1 MRFPPLLLAPLS
13 GLLLLACGPAGT
25 GGAEAGN
32 QLALSSGSSGGNLR
46 AGVGFAPVE
55 VPEFLYPEDQLI
67 SLESE
72 VHLRNEAGD
81 LVRVQEVLLADGLG
95 NSRLDVVGKSP
106 DLVHPFGPPSSQLL
120 LDYQARMRFLILY
133 RTPHLRAFAGTAGN
147 FVWTEDPNLVQVA
160 GIDCKRFLAT
170 SKHEMGDV
178 EFLVD
183 AQSGLLLG
191 WTLFQANGEIGIQS
205 MATNVDYAPNLAG
218 VVWSAPLVNDQV
230 YVDIQDQPLLG
241 FKPKDPQYL
250 PPGFYLDES
259 WLRFS
264 AGLFPG
270 MSDML
275 VRIYSDGIHLV
286 FVAQHKQQV
295 FGNQM
300 QIADKITEVQQ
311 LDLGGVRVAE
321 GNVGKQKYYVASML
335 SLEEIQTIFGSLLD

>member
-13 GLLLLACGPAGT
+13 GLLLLACGPAGNT
-25 GGAEAGN
+25 GSEASN
-32 QLALSSGSSGGNLR
+32 NLALTSGSSGGNLR
-46 AGVGFAPVE
+46 TSVGFAPVE

-67 SLESE
+67 SLETE
-72 VHLRNEAGD
+72 VHLRNDLGN

-95 NSRLDVVGKSP
+95 NSRLDVLGKSQ
-106 DLVHPFGPPSSQLL
+106 DLVQPFGPPSSQLL
-120 LDYQARMRFLILY
+120 LDYQTRMRFLIEW
-133 RTPHLRAFAGTAGN
+133 RNPHLRAFAGTASN
-147 FVWTEDPNLVQVA
+147 FVWTEDPILVQVA
-160 GIDCKRFLAT
+160 GIDCKRITAA

-183 AQSGLLLG
+183 AQTDLVLG

-205 MATNVDYAPNLAG
+205 TATAVDYSPSLTG
-218 VVWSAPLVNDQV
+218 VVWSAPVVPDQE
-230 YVDIQDQPLLG
+230 YVDGQDQPLLG
-241 FKPKDPQYL
+241 FAPQDPQYL
-250 PPGFYLDES
+250 PPGFYLEES

-286 FVAQHKQQV
+286 FVAQHKQQL

-300 QIADKITEVQQ
+300 KIVDKLVEVQQ

-321 GNVGKQKYYVASML
+321 GSIGEKKFYVASML